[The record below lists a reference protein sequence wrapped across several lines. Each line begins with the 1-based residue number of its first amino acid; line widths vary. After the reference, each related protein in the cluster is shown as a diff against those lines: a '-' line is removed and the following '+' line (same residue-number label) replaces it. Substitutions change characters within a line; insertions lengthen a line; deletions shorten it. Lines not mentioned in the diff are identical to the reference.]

1 MDTTYL
7 EEVYDFFFSKIKTY
21 DEFINLNAE
30 DLNEELL
37 IVLRASLSRIF
48 EFDDITIDFDMECFN
63 RALNDLEKELI
74 ALGMVGIWIEQKVN
88 NIENFEQ
95 FLGTKDYSF
104 YSQANHLKELI
115 NAKDS
120 NNIQQKN
127 LLIRYSTKKFI
138 SKRGRR

>member
-1 MDTTYL
+1 MNTTYL

-63 RALNDLEKELI
+63 RSLNDLEKELI

-120 NNIQQKN
+120 NSIQQKN